1 MASFHESSQPDGV
14 SGTHSQ
20 QTQKESRSCH
30 RTFLSSQ
37 LNEKMLDDWGLKFEG
52 GVDSEI
58 ADLLGDSDKTGHCS
72 MSSSLEEVETMDID
86 SIQELLDDSEKC
98 QSLSP
103 SSSSIESPQDS
114 QGHCTPL

>member
-1 MASFHESSQPDGV
+1 MNSSNEETKLFDVVAGDYNDLFSVFSFNPD
-14 SGTHSQ
+14 TL
-20 QTQKESRSCH
+20 
-30 RTFLSSQ
+30 LSSQ

-72 MSSSLEEVETMDID
+72 MSSSLEEVETVDID
-86 SIQELLDDSEKC
+86 SIQELLDDSEKR